1 MDYFTSTGPRPDL
14 AALEVNP
21 PEGYIG
27 SQIVP
32 TFNVADKTGTVYY
45 STVTADS
52 AAQTGRGVSAAP
64 DEEQVA
70 NTAGSFTCAE
80 VIDRAF
86 ITPSEAKSMGGME
99 KADRVGATVCKR
111 NVMSAI
117 EDAIVAKVLGTA
129 AAADASFDAS
139 KSLLQVQTALETV
152 RRYEGIRVMS
162 ASTIVLK
169 GIVRATLADS
179 VMGKVFG
186 RLVSGTSPAIAASG
200 LNLKMFMDAL
210 AIFYGVDKVLAGCDT
225 NWNPAAKPGR
235 FAVTVVDNSGDPL
248 SHKWKPTYAK
258 NFLYMPDGN
267 QPFEVRSFADEDDLT
282 NKYTALAWYNVVEF
296 NAAATYVFDGVPT
309 A

>member
-1 MDYFTSTGPRPDL
+1 MEYFTSTGPRPDL

-27 SQIVP
+27 SQIIP
-32 TFNVADKTGTVYY
+32 TFNVMDKTGTVYY
-45 STVTADS
+45 AAVTADS
-52 AAQTGRGVSAAP
+52 AAQTGRGADTAPSAQA
-64 DEEQVA
+64 VA
-70 NTAGSFTCAE
+70 NSSTTFTCAE
-80 VIDRAF
+80 VVDRAY
-86 ITPSEAKSMGGME
+86 ITPDEAKSMGGIE
-99 KADRVGATVCKR
+99 KADRVGTVVCKR
-111 NVMSAI
+111 NVLNAM
-117 EDAIVAKVLGTA
+117 EDAMVVKVLGTA
-129 AAADASFDAS
+129 ADADASFDAS

-152 RRYEGIRVMS
+152 RRYEGLRVMS

-186 RLVSGTSPAIAASG
+186 RLVSGTSPAVAASG
-200 LNLKMFMDAL
+200 LNLKAFMDAL
-210 AIFYGVDKVLAGCDT
+210 AIFYGVDKVLAGCDS

-235 FAVTVVDNSGDPL
+235 FAITVVDNSGDPL

-267 QPFEVRSFADEDDLT
+267 QPFEIRSFADEDKLN